1 MAAALRGGAAN
12 QAKAGAR
19 KAPPARKAAPGA
31 APKSASKASS
41 AKQSAYIPA
50 KLGAV
55 RHVDLSPRFAAAVI
69 GGLAVLGLA
78 AGLLPDH
85 HAQKLVAAI
94 GGGVDQQ
101 LGKAGLR
108 VKALTI
114 QGANPMSEPDIAR
127 AAGIYKDQPLVG
139 VDLAAIR
146 HNVEQVGWVK
156 SARVVRLFPD
166 TIVIDVTQRQT
177 LAVWQHAGHTLVV
190 DSDGA
195 PIPEADPGRFAD
207 LPLIVGDGANDA
219 AAAILPIL
227 NKHPA
232 VMQRTEALVRVDDR
246 RWDLRMRDGGLV
258 QLPAIGED
266 SALIQLE
273 TLDQKSR
280 ILELGF
286 ERIDLRDPEMVAVRP
301 RDETASAPAQP
312 AGA

>member
-1 MAAALRGGAAN
+1 M
-12 QAKAGAR
+12 
-19 KAPPARKAAPGA
+19 
-31 APKSASKASS
+31 
-41 AKQSAYIPA
+41 
-50 KLGAV
+50 
-55 RHVDLSPRFAAAVI
+55 
-69 GGLAVLGLA
+69 
-78 AGLLPDH
+78 
-85 HAQKLVAAI
+85 AAI
-94 GGGVDQQ
+94 GEGLDNQ

-114 QGANPMSEPDIAR
+114 QGASPQAEPAIAA
-127 AAGIYKDQPLVG
+127 AAGVSTAQPLLG

-146 HNVEQVGWVK
+146 GNVEKVGWVK
-156 SARVVRLFPD
+156 AARVVRLFPD
-166 TIVIDVTQRQT
+166 TVVIDVTQRQT
-177 LAVWQHAGHTLVV
+177 LAVWQHAGRTTVV

-207 LPLIVGDGANDA
+207 LPLIVGDGANEA
-219 AAAILPIL
+219 VSAILPIL
-227 NKHPA
+227 NKHPT
-232 VMQRTEALVRVDDR
+232 VMQRVEALVRVDDR

-301 RDETASAPAQP
+301 RGETAAQP
-312 AGA
+312 AQAAGA

>member
-1 MAAALRGGAAN
+1 MAAALRGGATRP
-12 QAKAGAR
+12 AKPR
-19 KAPPARKAAPGA
+19 ARKAASAPVRKTGPG
-31 APKSASKASS
+31 SS
-41 AKQSAYIPA
+41 AKSVSAKQAAYVPA

-55 RHVDLSPRFAAAVI
+55 RNVDLPPQFAAAVI
-69 GGLAVLGLA
+69 GALAILGLA

-85 HAQKLVAAI
+85 HAEKLLGAI
-94 GGGVDQQ
+94 GAGLDNQ
-101 LGKAGLR
+101 LAKAGLR

-114 QGANPMSEPDIAR
+114 QGASPLAEPDIAR
-127 AAGIYKDQPLVG
+127 AAGVYKDQPLAG

-166 TIVIDVTQRQT
+166 TIVIAVTQRQT
-177 LAVWQHAGHTLVV
+177 LAVWQHEGHTLVV
-190 DSDGA
+190 DSDGQ

-219 AAAILPIL
+219 VAAILPIL

-301 RDETASAPAQP
+301 REETAAAPAQP

>member
-1 MAAALRGGAAN
+1 MAAALRGGAVRP
-12 QAKAGAR
+12 AKPRAK
-19 KAPPARKAAPGA
+19 KAAPAQVRKAASKGPS
-31 APKSASKASS
+31 KSG
-41 AKQSAYIPA
+41 KQPAYVPA

-55 RHVDLSPRFAAAVI
+55 RNIDLPPQFAAAVI
-69 GGLAVLGLA
+69 GVLAVLGLA
-78 AGLLPDH
+78 AGLVPDH
-85 HAQKLVAAI
+85 HAEKLIAAM
-94 GGGVDQQ
+94 GAGLDNQ
-101 LGKAGLR
+101 LAKAGLR

-114 QGANPMSEPDIAR
+114 QGASAMAEPDIVR
-127 AAGIYKDQPLVG
+127 AAGVYKDQPLVG

-146 HNVEQVGWVK
+146 RNVEQVGWVK

-166 TIVIDVTQRQT
+166 TIVIAVTQRQT

-190 DSDGA
+190 DSDGQ

-207 LPLIVGDGANDA
+207 LPLIVGDGANEA
-219 AAAILPIL
+219 VPAILPVL
-227 NKHPA
+227 SKHPT
-232 VMQRTEALVRVDDR
+232 VMQRVEALVRVDNR

-301 RDETASAPAQP
+301 REETAARPAQP

>member
-1 MAAALRGGAAN
+1 MAAALRGGAVRP
-12 QAKAGAR
+12 AKPRAR
-19 KAPPARKAAPGA
+19 KPAPAPARKTAAKPA
-31 APKSASKASS
+31 S
-41 AKQSAYIPA
+41 AKPAGYVPA

-55 RHVDLSPRFAAAVI
+55 RNVNLPPQFAAAVI

-85 HAQKLVAAI
+85 HAQKLMAAI
-94 GGGVDQQ
+94 GEGLDNQ

-114 QGANPMSEPDIAR
+114 QGASPQAEPAIAA
-127 AAGIYKDQPLVG
+127 AAGVYKDQPLLG

-146 HNVEQVGWVK
+146 GNVEKVGWVK
-156 SARVVRLFPD
+156 AARVVRLFPD
-166 TIVIDVTQRQT
+166 TVVIDVTQRQT
-177 LAVWQHAGHTLVV
+177 LAVWQHAGRTTVV

-207 LPLIVGDGANDA
+207 LPLIVGDGANEA
-219 AAAILPIL
+219 VSAILPIL
-227 NKHPA
+227 NKHPT
-232 VMQRTEALVRVDDR
+232 VMQRVEALVRVDDR

-301 RDETASAPAQP
+301 RGETAAQP
-312 AGA
+312 AQAAGA